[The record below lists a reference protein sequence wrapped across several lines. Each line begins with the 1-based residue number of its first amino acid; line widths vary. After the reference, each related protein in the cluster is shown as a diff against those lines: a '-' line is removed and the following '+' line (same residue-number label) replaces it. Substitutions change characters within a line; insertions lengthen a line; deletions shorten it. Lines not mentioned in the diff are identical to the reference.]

1 MKFCKFSVYELSAL
15 AIIACA
21 TLLRLLLISLNYP
34 ILNSDEGTIGI
45 MARHIAYRGEWPIF
59 FYGQHYMGGLEA
71 YIGAV
76 LFHLFGA
83 SLFSLRLGL
92 ILMFGLFLVSTYL
105 LTSLLY
111 SKAWALISLA
121 LSGVGSS
128 FVLSRQLSAIGGYP
142 ETLLFGSMA
151 FLFASTLALSYQP
164 GSPLGRQGW
173 RYTIYIGW
181 GFVVGLGMWSDLL
194 IVPFVLMSGLLLL
207 LFCWRELV
215 RMLAA
220 LCILLGFVI
229 GAAPLICYNLFYAAP
244 GQDSLSILQKLQHG
258 GHTSLDYGTLL
269 TKELTGTFQ
278 VSIPMMTG
286 NPFCPVTE
294 VPFLGPTSPNTFQC
308 VLIRD
313 IWSAGYLLLF
323 ALAILL
329 ALVVVW
335 RSWWRWQVQKSG
347 GLADHRSPRWSLGLG
362 HPQNKLAMQK
372 DLTLEE
378 RRNLVRHS
386 TRLMLLGGAMLALLF
401 YTFSDAP
408 VDWPGIHARYL
419 IGLLIATPAI
429 FWPLW
434 SAICATGSR
443 MTNFARIRK
452 LASAAVLIL
461 IGGILLL
468 GTVFT
473 FGELPAAQAANGRQ
487 QDLIAHLLSIG
498 ATHIYTDYW
507 TCNRI
512 AFASQERIICG
523 VLSGTLRPSHN
534 RDPHYYTIVSH
545 DPHTAYVFDPG
556 SYSQAAQRKL
566 VQAGVRYRRFA
577 FDGYIIYQPV

>member
-1 MKFCKFSVYELSAL
+1 MKFCKVSIYGLSAFV
-15 AIIACA
+15 IFACA
-21 TLLRLLLISLNYP
+21 ILLRIVLISLNYP
-34 ILNSDEGTIGI
+34 VLNSDEGTIGI

-59 FYGQHYMGGLEA
+59 FYGQNYMGGLEA

-76 LFHLFGA
+76 LFRLFGA

-92 ILMFGLFLVSTYL
+92 VLMFGLFLISTYL

-111 SKAWALISLA
+111 SKGWALISLVLLGA
-121 LSGVGSS
+121 GSS

-151 FLFASTLALSYQP
+151 FLLSSALALSYQP
-164 GSPLGRQGW
+164 GSPLDRRGW
-173 RYTIYIGW
+173 RYTVYIGW

-194 IVPFVLMSGLLLL
+194 IIPFVLMSGLLLL
-207 LFCWRELV
+207 LCCWRELARV
-215 RMLAA
+215 LAA
-220 LCILLGFVI
+220 LCILFGFVI
-229 GAAPLICYNLFYAAP
+229 GAAPLICYNLFAVP
-244 GQDSLSILQKLQHG
+244 GQDSLSILQKLQQG

-269 TKELTGTFQ
+269 VKELTGTFQ

-294 VPFLGPTSPNTFQC
+294 LSFLGPTSPKTLQC
-308 VLIRD
+308 ALIHGV
-313 IWSAGYLLLF
+313 WSAGYLLLLV
-323 ALAILL
+323 LAILL
-329 ALVVVW
+329 ALVAFW
-335 RSWWRWQVQKSG
+335 RSWWLWQAQKSG
-347 GLADHRSPRWSLGLG
+347 GSEDYRSSWWRLELGRP
-362 HPQNKLAMQK
+362 HNKLALRK
-372 DLTLEE
+372 DLALEE
-378 RRNLVRHS
+378 RRSLVRHS
-386 TRLMLLGGAMLALLF
+386 ARLMLLGSALLALFF
-401 YTFSDAP
+401 YAFSDAP

-434 SAICATGSR
+434 STICAASPH
-443 MTNFARIRK
+443 MTKFANVRK
-452 LASAAVLIL
+452 LASTAILIL
-461 IGGILLL
+461 IGGMLLL

-473 FGELPAAQAANGRQ
+473 FGEIPAAQAANRGQ

-512 AFASQERIICG
+512 AFASQEHIICG

-534 RDPHYYTIVSH
+534 RDPHYYSIVSH
-545 DPHTAYVFDPG
+545 DPHTAYVFNPG
-556 SYSQAAQRKL
+556 SYSLAVQRKL
-566 VQAGVRYRRFA
+566 VLAGVRYRRFA
-577 FDGYIIYQPV
+577 FDGYIVYQPM